1 MFLERMNTVNKKFCS
16 DTAFKSFR
24 PSIVAIV
31 KLLAEQLEATGATKR
46 RLDFLNF
53 MINHPIV
60 SIHHDEILGWGST
73 KASGALE
80 NERDGNSTILA
91 KFLGLF
97 PGSSSSSTQ
106 TPSVEP
112 KGPSWF

>member
-1 MFLERMNTVNKKFCS
+1 RKKITGGESSLDNEATFRRMLPEFYRLYMFLERMNTVNKKFCS

-80 NERDGNSTILA
+80 NERDGNS
-91 KFLGLF
+91 
-97 PGSSSSSTQ
+97 
-106 TPSVEP
+106 
-112 KGPSWF
+112 